1 MCGFTVVFFDPDR
14 SGYEAAAKHFCPAD
28 LDVNVTGRSFM
39 ITGCNSGIGKAAA
52 QEIANK
58 GGFHKPNYSSQFV
71 LNGASKLLKNV
82 WSWPQ
87 KGIYYLRFN
96 VNDKVSLFLG
106 GTVHMVCRNRERA
119 EAAREEIVERSKN
132 QVKFVAL

>member
-1 MCGFTVVFFDPDR
+1 MGFT
-14 SGYEAAAKHFCPAD
+14 
-28 LDVNVTGRSFM
+28 
-39 ITGCNSGIGKAAA
+39 
-52 QEIANK
+52 
-58 GGFHKPNYSSQFV
+58 NYSSQFV
-71 LNGASKLLKNV
+71 LNGTSKL
-82 WSWPQ
+82 Q

-96 VNDKVSLFLG
+96 VNDTVSLFLG